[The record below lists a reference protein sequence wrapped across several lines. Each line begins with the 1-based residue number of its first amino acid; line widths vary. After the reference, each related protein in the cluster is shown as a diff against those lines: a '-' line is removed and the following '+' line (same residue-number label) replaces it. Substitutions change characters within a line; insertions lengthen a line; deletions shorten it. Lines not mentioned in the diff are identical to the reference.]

1 MTVRIGQRIPNLAVR
16 AMDGVQHSLYLHHHG
31 RPQAMLL
38 GTMDPGSLQSVSGWA
53 TAQNK
58 QVLWLCPDVSADV
71 PVGLRA
77 LQLVTPDWNTC
88 CGVLGV
94 DSGLLWLDSGFRVLD
109 AWQPDLEAATQLT
122 QWQSLAAT
130 RDLPAPALYVP
141 QVLDAE
147 ECAALIHYLR
157 DVRDGGGASGVYA
170 FENGQPQFRLDPNIK
185 ARHEALVEDRDLEQR
200 IHAAIAARV
209 IPEIWRCFHFAVNR
223 RDPLKVIR
231 YDEGAGYFRAHRD
244 NDSPDTSYR
253 RFAMTLN
260 LNTGDYRGGELS
272 FPEFGSQRYVAAAGD
287 ALVFSCS
294 LLHEA
299 HDVLQGQRYALVTFF
314 SGAR

>member
-1 MTVRIGQRIPNLAVR
+1 MTARIGQRIPNLAVR
-16 AMDGVQHSLYLHHHG
+16 AMDGVLHSLYLYHHG
-31 RPQAMLL
+31 RPQVVVIGAM
-38 GTMDPGSLQSVSGWA
+38 DQGSLQSVSGWA
-53 TAQNK
+53 TAHGTQA
-58 QVLWLCPDVSADV
+58 LWLCAEVSPDVPA
-71 PVGLRA
+71 GLRV
-77 LQLVTPDWNTC
+77 LQLAAQAWNTC
-88 CGVLGV
+88 CDMLGV
-94 DSGLLWLDSGFRVLD
+94 DSGMLWLDSGFRVQFVWL
-109 AWQPDLEAATQLT
+109 PHLEAAAQLS
-122 QWQSLAAT
+122 QWQSHTAP

-141 QVLDAE
+141 QVLDGD
-147 ECAALIHYLR
+147 ECTALIHYLR
-157 DVRDGGGASGVYA
+157 DVRDGGGASGIYA
-170 FENGQPQFRLDPNIK
+170 FENGQAQFRLDPNIK

-200 IHAAIAARV
+200 IHNAIAARV

-244 NDSPDTSYR
+244 NDSPDTAYR

-272 FPEFGSQRYVAAAGD
+272 FPEFGSQRYAAAAGD